1 MLSKKD
7 IVFLQSDASY
17 SEKNKFA
24 NISVYDTYQNK
35 FYSNDIFKIKNS
47 TQAEFYALI
56 FSIKVANKNKY
67 KNVIFVYDCN
77 SLDIESLTQFCKT
90 KCGFYSFQF
99 LWLPRTFLLQ
109 TDELARTNL
118 KQLIKKYDFNLTDE
132 ELIITY
138 KKSDSRK
145 ILLSV
150 FNYLDDTFVN
160 EKKAIE
166 IYLENKYSLLKL
178 QKIRIQ
184 NQDIFRFIYH
194 MIDADEKQKFYAFFS
209 TIMPT
214 IENSLTFLKQP
225 KKIFLAEILRDIL
238 SKLRLKNDILKSK

>member
-56 FSIKVANKNKY
+56 FSIKIANKNKY
-67 KNVIFVYDCN
+67 KNVIFVYDCK
-77 SLDIESLTQFCKT
+77 SLDINSLMEFCKN
-90 KCGFYSFQF
+90 KCNFLNFQF
-99 LWLPRTFLLQ
+99 LWLPRIFLLQ
-109 TDELARTNL
+109 SDELSRANL
-118 KQLIKKYDFNLTDE
+118 KLLVRKYDFNLTDE

-150 FNYLDDTFVN
+150 FNYLDDTFIN
-160 EKKAIE
+160 EKKVIE
-166 IYLENKYSLLKL
+166 IYLENKYFLSKL

-194 MIDADEKQKFYAFFS
+194 MIDADEKQKFYSFFS
-209 TIMPT
+209 TLMPT
-214 IENSLTFLKQP
+214 IENSPTFLKQP

-238 SKLRLKNDILKSK
+238 SKLRLKKDILKSK

>member
-24 NISVYDTYQNK
+24 SISVYDTYQNK

-150 FNYLDDTFVN
+150 FNYLDDTFIN
-160 EKKAIE
+160 EKKA
-166 IYLENKYSLLKL
+166 
-178 QKIRIQ
+178 
-184 NQDIFRFIYH
+184 
-194 MIDADEKQKFYAFFS
+194 
-209 TIMPT
+209 
-214 IENSLTFLKQP
+214 
-225 KKIFLAEILRDIL
+225 
-238 SKLRLKNDILKSK
+238 